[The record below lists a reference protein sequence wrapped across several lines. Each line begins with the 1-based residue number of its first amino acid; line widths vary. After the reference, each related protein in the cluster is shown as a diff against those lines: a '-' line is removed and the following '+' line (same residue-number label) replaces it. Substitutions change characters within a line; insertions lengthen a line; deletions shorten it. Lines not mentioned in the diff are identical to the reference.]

1 MNLKF
6 SDLKGMIIDVESED
20 KFTPEYK
27 DERLNCHD
35 IDSILF
41 QRTPDDNDRPELEKL
56 FKRLPR
62 DIDGN
67 PITMIFYA
75 FVVVG
80 EKKDE
85 KSNRSVIVNVVDEFG
100 NLVASHVNEFAG
112 IFKEYRGEFV
122 EFEARPDKY
131 PNAEKYGLFIIRDS
145 VRVVETYPIRQ
156 SFSPWSLIGYP
167 SKDIKVQ
174 ECINYYITKG
184 SMYHKEM
191 FCNSQT
197 MLDFI
202 SEKMFGIRGMLFPV
216 ILDMCLLRDNSVNFV
231 DEIDKYLKHINII
244 CTVIIDYIISF
255 KPKTYLETYKL
266 ISYIILNY
274 FGLNLNNPRDMK
286 YRTCLQLTIEAFNV
300 KNEHALYHIYNV
312 LKGCG
317 GNANILESMKE
328 MDFNTDPERIV
339 ELSRKCFA
347 NRILKDV
354 PQETIKYLV
363 NLKYID

>member
-1 MNLKF
+1 MNIKF
-6 SDLKGMIIDVESED
+6 SDLKGLIIDVESED
-20 KFTPEYK
+20 KFAPEYK

-56 FKRLPR
+56 FNRLPR

-75 FVVVG
+75 FVAVG

-100 NLVASHVNEFAG
+100 DLVASHLNEFAG
-112 IFKEYRGEFV
+112 IFKDYRGQLV

-131 PNAEKYGLFIIRDS
+131 RNAEKYRLFIIDDS
-145 VRVVETYPIRQ
+145 VRIVETYPIRQ

-167 SKDIKVQ
+167 HKDIKVQ

-184 SMYHKEM
+184 SVYHKEM
-191 FCNSQT
+191 FYRSQT
-197 MLDFI
+197 LLDLI
-202 SEKMFGIRGMLFPV
+202 SDKMFGIRGMLFPV
-216 ILDMCLLRDNSVNFV
+216 ILDMCLLRDNSINFV

-244 CTVIIDYIISF
+244 CTVIIDYIIAF

-274 FGLNLNNPRDMK
+274 FGLCLNNPSDTN
-286 YRTCLQLTIEAFNV
+286 YTSCLQLTIEAFNV
-300 KNEHALYHIYNV
+300 KNEHALYHIYNI
-312 LKGCG
+312 LKNCG
-317 GNANILESMKE
+317 GNANILESIK
-328 MDFNTDPERIV
+328 DINFTINPDDIV
-339 ELSRKCFA
+339 KIARRCFA